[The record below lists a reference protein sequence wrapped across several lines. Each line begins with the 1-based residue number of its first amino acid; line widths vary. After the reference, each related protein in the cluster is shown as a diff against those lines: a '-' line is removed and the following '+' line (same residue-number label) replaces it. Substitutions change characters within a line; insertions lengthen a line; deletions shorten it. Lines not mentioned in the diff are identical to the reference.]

1 MTAPDIDQDE
11 AVDADDAAD
20 TAGLALS
27 DQDTELIRTSLAAA
41 SARQPTVHLLPGSEE
56 LVWAGKDGERHLLE
70 VGGYSVILDT
80 ATGVIEPVDQEAV
93 RQLAILRLGEVHGEG
108 AEFPAGERTV
118 ALDYSTLQFV
128 AEADGIATA
137 TALTLPDDTGE
148 SVQATLSID
157 LQWGVTLAP
166 LSAPDSAAGE
176 DAGGEEGTGDEGAT
190 EEAAA
195 EEGAGDEAP
204 TIDGNYLGS
213 YYGDSEFPFDGR
225 GFVISWDTWEVDQT
239 TEDGMVGGRCT
250 ATSDG
255 AQYELYAYFSGE
267 TGIQVVQATP
277 TGDGDPDE
285 EGGGITKEYL
295 AGYYGSD
302 RIEFEGAG
310 IVVDW
315 DTWEPDQ
322 TTDEGLIGSPA
333 KGTDDDGVENDLYLW
348 FDPAEGI
355 QIVSAEKVGGPAEP
369 EQVDPRLHFAEVLVP
384 DLREHWS
391 RTDRL
396 LRDTSGKEYDVSA
409 WLDGD
414 YESEPEFEHFDGE
427 NFFLY
432 MRMSTKDDARRV
444 RCLLKVRDV
453 EQITVEDEQSA

>member
-1 MTAPDIDQDE
+1 MTAPDIDQDD
-11 AVDADDAAD
+11 AVDVELNAE
-20 TAGLALS
+20 
-27 DQDTELIRTSLAAA
+27 DTELIRASLAAA
-41 SARQPTVHLLPGSEE
+41 TERQPTLHLFPASEE
-56 LVWAGKDGERHLLE
+56 LVWMGQDGDRHLLE
-70 VGGYSVILDT
+70 AGGYTVILDT
-80 ATGVIEPVDQEAV
+80 STGVVEPVDPEAV

-118 ALDYSTLQFV
+118 ALDYTTLQLV
-128 AEADGIATA
+128 AEADGTATA
-137 TALTLPDDTGE
+137 TALTLPDEAGE
-148 SVQATLSID
+148 SVEATLTID
-157 LQWGVTLAP
+157 LQWGVTVAP
-166 LSAPDSAAGE
+166 LGAR
-176 DAGGEEGTGDEGAT
+176 DAEAQD
-190 EEAAA
+190 EAA
-195 EEGAGDEAP
+195 DEAP
-204 TIDGNYLGS
+204 TIDGDYLGS

-239 TEDGMVGGRCT
+239 TEDGMVGGRCA

-255 AQYELYAYFSGE
+255 ARYELYAYFSGE

-277 TGDGDPDE
+277 AGDGDAEGDE
-285 EGGGITKEYL
+285 TGSGITKEYL
-295 AGYYGSD
+295 ADYYGGD

-322 TTDEGLIGSPA
+322 STDDGLIGSPA

-355 QIVSAEKVGGPAEP
+355 QIVSAEKVGGPPEAE
-369 EQVDPRLHFAEVLVP
+369 EVDPREHFTAVLVP
-384 DLREHWS
+384 ELREHWS
-391 RTDRL
+391 RTDRV

-414 YESEPEFEHFDGE
+414 TDSEPEFENFDGE
-427 NFFLY
+427 SFY
-432 MRMSTKDDARRV
+432 ASMRMSTMDSDPRRV

-453 EQITVEDEQSA
+453 EQVTVEDEQTA